1 MRNYHRC
8 QILKEIE
15 ENLREKGAM
24 PTYLAYLPKGIY
36 SPTSD
41 KLKIKMIK
49 RKMQYQVDG
58 ERLHSNSPRD
68 NKASNKSEEGEEKER
83 EKGESDEE
91 EEDVQ
96 KHAEGEEGDEANH
109 LYHQHK
115 DVQIGEGV
123 DKKGHTR
130 KNVNC
135 KEGGE
140 HGEEEEAK
148 PTKSRRISVMLAK
161 KEETMKLNSQDT
173 PTSPQSRKIS
183 HMLPHNRDSPPASSS
198 ASSSFMGVLSR
209 AIGQSWETKTPTTTT
224 TKYTQYPQQRVPM
237 ETATNPPLRR
247 GASETALDV
256 NDRRW
261 ASWGVSQQQT
271 KKPLASGGQIGGR
284 RNKSNIL
291 HSSRDNKIT
300 LTPTITSTPTLR
312 VTDFGQAEGEGTP
325 TFPTQRDTRLTAS
338 LDRDSKLAEKAR
350 SLDDMRQAKREATF
364 LTTTTTTTST
374 TSSSHAS
381 LVVPAINLNSP
392 STNDA
397 TTPTT
402 TTTTTTEETA
412 LPTDTTR
419 KPLRRTRS
427 SSLLSVAKAE
437 NLKRETKKKLE
448 KGMSLENALFLARR
462 RRKMTNAWI
471 GTQSDESDSDRWNSG
486 ADSSDEDPTA
496 DKLW

>member
-1 MRNYHRC
+1 
-8 QILKEIE
+8 
-15 ENLREKGAM
+15 
-24 PTYLAYLPKGIY
+24 
-36 SPTSD
+36 
-41 KLKIKMIK
+41 
-49 RKMQYQVDG
+49 
-58 ERLHSNSPRD
+58 
-68 NKASNKSEEGEEKER
+68 
-83 EKGESDEE
+83 
-91 EEDVQ
+91 
-96 KHAEGEEGDEANH
+96 
-109 LYHQHK
+109 
-115 DVQIGEGV
+115 
-123 DKKGHTR
+123 
-130 KNVNC
+130 
-135 KEGGE
+135 
-140 HGEEEEAK
+140 
-148 PTKSRRISVMLAK
+148 
-161 KEETMKLNSQDT
+161 MKVLSLNSQHT
-173 PTSPQSRKIS
+173 PKSPQSRKIS
-183 HMLPHNRDSPPASSS
+183 NMLPHNRDSPPSSTS
-198 ASSSFMGVLSR
+198 ASSFMGVLSR
-209 AIGQSWETKTPTTTT
+209 AIGQSWDTKAPTTTTTTT
-224 TKYTQYPQQRVPM
+224 TKYTQYPQQRVSM
-237 ETATNPPLRR
+237 VTVANPPLRR

-261 ASWGVSQQQT
+261 ASWGVSQQQA

-291 HSSRDNKIT
+291 HSSRDNKTT

-312 VTDFGQAEGEGTP
+312 VTDFGQAEGEGAP
-325 TFPTQRDTRLTAS
+325 TSPTQRDKRLTVS
-338 LDRDSKLAEKAR
+338 LDRDPKLAEKTR